1 MSVVHLHN
9 GQLVIEQNGRYA
21 DQQGRRI
28 RAAGMKHSW
37 SEVFRFGDEDLT
49 KIFNIGFF
57 FIFQVLR
64 LKMLIVKRYM
74 CANKRERKSICS
86 NSGELLLYLLPLAVT
101 DTITFA
107 RQVLQC

>member
-49 KIFNIGFF
+49 KIFNMGFF
-57 FIFQVLR
+57 FYFSGFEVEDVDCKTLY
-64 LKMLIVKRYM
+64 V
-74 CANKRERKSICS
+74 RKQ
-86 NSGELLLYLLPLAVT
+86 T
-101 DTITFA
+101 
-107 RQVLQC
+107 